1 MRKIHE
7 MATDDLETK
16 NQKQDEERFYKSGN
30 CAPAGSCDD
39 HINGNFI
46 LWISFSGDNPSEQQ
60 PSRDLLPLW
69 PRPASL
75 HLSNCPLTI
84 SKGKVDIVLYNM
96 LLLLFITCWLFIK

>member
-7 MATDDLETK
+7 TASDDLETK

-46 LWISFSGDNPSEQQ
+46 LWISYPG
-60 PSRDLLPLW
+60 
-69 PRPASL
+69 
-75 HLSNCPLTI
+75 
-84 SKGKVDIVLYNM
+84 G
-96 LLLLFITCWLFIK
+96 